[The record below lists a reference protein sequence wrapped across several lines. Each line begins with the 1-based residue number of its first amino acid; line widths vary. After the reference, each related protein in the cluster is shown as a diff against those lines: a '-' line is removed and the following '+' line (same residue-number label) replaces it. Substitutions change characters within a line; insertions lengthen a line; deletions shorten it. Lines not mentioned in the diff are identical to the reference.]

1 MQKIVVVPYNPQ
13 WPLKFQAE
21 KSLIE
26 GAVKDNLVA
35 LYHIGSTSVPKLKAK
50 PIIDMLL
57 IVEDI
62 NKLDEES
69 LVFEKMDYEV
79 MGEFGI
85 SGRRYYR
92 KGGNHRSHQI
102 HAFQFDQ
109 LYDIQRHLAFRDYL
123 RAHDNVAQEYGE
135 LKETLALLYPESIAD
150 YGDGK
155 DAFVKHTEK
164 AALIW
169 EWQNRE

>member
-109 LYDIQRHLAFRDYL
+109 LYDIQRHF
-123 RAHDNVAQEYGE
+123 GC
-135 LKETLALLYPESIAD
+135 SI
-150 YGDGK
+150 
-155 DAFVKHTEK
+155 
-164 AALIW
+164 
-169 EWQNRE
+169 